1 MYNKYNS
8 SKCRCCQGHIHDSKK
23 EAQRCNELTFLEMAG
38 EITNLRQQVKYVLIP
53 TQHEF
58 VGELISRGKNKGQPK
73 TGKVLEKEVSY
84 IADFDYY
91 TADGVH
97 VVEDVKGYKGGVGYA
112 LYAIKR
118 KLMLYVHN
126 IRVKEV

>member
-8 SKCRCCQGHIHDSKK
+8 SKCECCQGHIHDSKK

-73 TGKVLEKEVSY
+73 PGKVIEKELSY
-84 IADFDYY
+84 YADFVYIENG
-91 TADGVH
+91 AEI
-97 VVEDVKGYKGGVGYA
+97 VEDVKGYKGGQAYE
-112 LYAIKR
+112 LFKIKR
-118 KLMLYVHN
+118 KLMLYFHG
-126 IRVKEV
+126 IRIREI